1 MKEQNIPQNIDAEQ
15 AVLGLMFLSK
25 FALEK
30 CLETLSSELFYLDS
44 HSKIFT
50 VIKEL
55 NEKEL
60 KQINGGGIGIGLLI
74 TAGIVFLA
82 GLLDGY
88 VRPSKCN

>member
-1 MKEQNIPQNIDAEQ
+1 M
-15 AVLGLMFLSK
+15 
-25 FALEK
+25 
-30 CLETLSSELFYLDS
+30 
-44 HSKIFT
+44 
-50 VIKEL
+50 IKDK
-55 NEKEL
+55 KEL

>member
-1 MKEQNIPQNIDAEQ
+1 MK
-15 AVLGLMFLSK
+15 
-25 FALEK
+25 
-30 CLETLSSELFYLDS
+30 
-44 HSKIFT
+44 
-50 VIKEL
+50 L

-60 KQINGGGIGIGLLI
+60 KQINGGGIGLLI